1 MEATRRIRANAG
13 PRSQVR
19 ILAVTAQAFA
29 EQLVMCE
36 EAGMNGHL
44 SKPFNIAML
53 RAALRGRTEAD
64 SPQEVTP
71 VARAPLAP
79 IFERPILERDM
90 FLDIVD
96 FMPAEEVIEH
106 VQALIERCQ
115 SMASLLHP
123 GEAATAPEEL
133 IESAHK
139 LAGSAGMFG
148 LTEASEAARA
158 LEKALLA
165 AGQDT
170 EAIIARLDAALEASI
185 AKLREELEATAAV

>member
-1 MEATRRIRANAG
+1 
-13 PRSQVR
+13 
-19 ILAVTAQAFA
+19 
-29 EQLVMCE
+29 
-36 EAGMNGHL
+36 MNGHL

-64 SPQEVTP
+64 SPQEVMP